1 MRAAK
6 ARRAKLARMAR
17 TAFVFGGTFCVAAY
31 WYLPGKTG
39 EAAYRAEAEAVAAA
53 VATPLPAPAAPASPP
68 PAASAAQ
75 PQSLEGLS
83 LYGVSAA
90 GGGAGTAVLGFAPEA
105 QRAIRVG
112 SDYRPG
118 IRLVAVGAGHAVLA
132 SGGSEVR
139 LELAQA
145 YRAGAASETRLAGN
159 GGTAQAQAKP
169 RMGMVPRKSQ
179 GRTDGFAI
187 RDPREVPALQK
198 AGLRQGDVILAVN
211 GQSFDSQEKLLD
223 LPREIA
229 GSYTAE
235 FEIERAG
242 RRMKVSLPVN
252 ARPNT

>member
-1 MRAAK
+1 M
-6 ARRAKLARMAR
+6 
-17 TAFVFGGTFCVAAY
+17 
-31 WYLPGKTG
+31 
-39 EAAYRAEAEAVAAA
+39 
-53 VATPLPAPAAPASPP
+53 
-68 PAASAAQ
+68 
-75 PQSLEGLS
+75 
-83 LYGVSAA
+83 
-90 GGGAGTAVLGFAPEA
+90 LGFAPEA

-112 SDYRPG
+112 RDYRPG
-118 IRLVAVGAGHAVLA
+118 IRLVAVGAGHALLA
-132 SGGSEVR
+132 TGGAEVR

-145 YRAGAASETRLAGN
+145 YRAGAASQTDASGAKA
-159 GGTAQAQAKP
+159 GTAQAGTKP
-169 RMGMVPRKSQ
+169 RMGMVARKTQ

-235 FEIERAG
+235 FEIERGG

-252 ARPNT
+252 PRPNT